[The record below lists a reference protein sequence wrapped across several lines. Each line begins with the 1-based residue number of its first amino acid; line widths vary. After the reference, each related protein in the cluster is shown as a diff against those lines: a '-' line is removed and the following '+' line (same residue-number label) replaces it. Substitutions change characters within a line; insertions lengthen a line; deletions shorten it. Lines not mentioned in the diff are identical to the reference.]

1 MNHGWRWRNKG
12 WEKDVGEFSPVVTV
26 GVTVVME
33 HNHRSSSPSI
43 GPQCPNGE
51 HHQIEKN
58 TVSSLVSSDCVYLLW
73 LCWEDD
79 RGSDFP
85 MLLTVIVGCRGG
97 ERRQI
102 EESQRVRKRPCHD
115 KRRTWL
121 RRSLNSAFDGGVG
134 GQKG

>member
-1 MNHGWRWRNKG
+1 M
-12 WEKDVGEFSPVVTV
+12 ETV

-33 HNHRSSSPSI
+33 RNDRSSSPSI

-58 TVSSLVSSDCVYLLW
+58 TVSSLVSTDCVYLVW

-85 MLLTVIVGCRGG
+85 RLRRVVVGCRGG

-102 EESQRVRKRPCHD
+102 EGH
-115 KRRTWL
+115 
-121 RRSLNSAFDGGVG
+121 
-134 GQKG
+134 QKSEKTAMPRQTENVAA